1 MVFGPVFE
9 TDIWGSFEWGFCH
22 IVHWLSDSVNLNA
35 HSGRFLPGF
44 KPSSRSVTV
53 ILPANR
59 SKGCGKFYA
68 TNACRAQASFVAW
81 MAARIARR
89 FFKESAVITSRL
101 RTLRDHIRWAVSRFN
116 GEDIF
121 YCHGTDNAWD
131 EARQLVLGALHLP
144 WEISDA
150 YLDCNLEDDELVNL
164 QRLIKRRIDDRVP
177 TAYLL
182 GEAWFCGM
190 SFIVDERVL
199 IPRSPIG
206 ELIENRFEPWLGQDP
221 ARILDLCTGSGCIGI
236 ACADVFPDAE
246 VALAD
251 LSFEALEV
259 ANQNIE
265 RHGLDERVYTVQG
278 DGFDGLP
285 GQRFDLIVSNP
296 PYVDAEDFADM
307 PDEYQHEPE
316 LALACGDDGLN
327 LVRRMLAQAADHL
340 TEKGLLI
347 VEVGN
352 SQVHV
357 EALYPEVD
365 FAWLEFQRG
374 GHGVFMLTAEQCRAH
389 QAVFAARA

>member
-1 MVFGPVFE
+1 M
-9 TDIWGSFEWGFCH
+9 
-22 IVHWLSDSVNLNA
+22 
-35 HSGRFLPGF
+35 
-44 KPSSRSVTV
+44 
-53 ILPANR
+53 
-59 SKGCGKFYA
+59 
-68 TNACRAQASFVAW
+68 
-81 MAARIARR
+81 
-89 FFKESAVITSRL
+89 ITSRL
-101 RTLRDHIRWAVSRFN
+101 RTLRDHIRWAVSRFH
-116 GEDIF
+116 GEDLF
-121 YCHGTDNAWD
+121 FGHGTDNAWD

-144 WEISDA
+144 WEIADS
-150 YLDCNLEDDELVNL
+150 YLDCNLEDEELVAV
-164 QRLIKRRIDDRVP
+164 QHLIKRRIEERVP

-206 ELIENRFEPWLGQDP
+206 ELIEQRFAPWLGSEP

-236 ACADVFPDAE
+236 ACAEVFPNAE

-259 ANQNIE
+259 ANLNIE
-265 RHGLDERVYTVQG
+265 RHGLDPRVYTVQG

-340 TEKGLLI
+340 NEKGLLI

-365 FAWLEFQRG
+365 FAWLEFERG
-374 GHGVFMLTAEQCRAH
+374 GHGVFMLTAEQCRNH
-389 QAVFAARA
+389 QDLFASRV

>member
-1 MVFGPVFE
+1 M
-9 TDIWGSFEWGFCH
+9 
-22 IVHWLSDSVNLNA
+22 
-35 HSGRFLPGF
+35 
-44 KPSSRSVTV
+44 
-53 ILPANR
+53 
-59 SKGCGKFYA
+59 
-68 TNACRAQASFVAW
+68 
-81 MAARIARR
+81 
-89 FFKESAVITSRL
+89 ITSRL
-101 RTLRDHIRWAVSRFN
+101 RTLRDHIRWAVSRFH
-116 GEDIF
+116 GEDLF
-121 YCHGTDNAWD
+121 FGHGTDNAWD

-144 WEISDA
+144 WEIADS
-150 YLDCNLEDDELVNL
+150 YLDCNLEDEERVAV
-164 QRLIKRRIDDRVP
+164 QHLIKRRIEERVP

-206 ELIENRFEPWLGQDP
+206 ELIEQRFAPWLGSEP
-221 ARILDLCTGSGCIGI
+221 TRILDLCTGSGCIGI
-236 ACADVFPDAE
+236 ACAEVFPSAE
-246 VALAD
+246 VALGD

-340 TEKGLLI
+340 NDKGLLI

-365 FAWLEFQRG
+365 FAWLEFERG
-374 GHGVFMLTAEQCRAH
+374 GHGVFMLTAEQCRNH
-389 QAVFAARA
+389 QDLFAARV

>member
-1 MVFGPVFE
+1 M
-9 TDIWGSFEWGFCH
+9 
-22 IVHWLSDSVNLNA
+22 
-35 HSGRFLPGF
+35 
-44 KPSSRSVTV
+44 
-53 ILPANR
+53 
-59 SKGCGKFYA
+59 
-68 TNACRAQASFVAW
+68 
-81 MAARIARR
+81 
-89 FFKESAVITSRL
+89 ITSRL
-101 RTLRDHIRWAVSRFN
+101 RTLRDHIRWAVSRFH
-116 GEDIF
+116 GEDLYF
-121 YCHGTDNAWD
+121 GHGTDNAWD
-131 EARQLVLGALHLP
+131 EARQLVLGAVNLP
-144 WEISDA
+144 YQIADS
-150 YLDCNLEDDELVNL
+150 YLDCALEEDEIVHIQSLL
-164 QRLIKRRIDDRVP
+164 KRRIEDRVP
-177 TAYLL
+177 VPYLL

-206 ELIENRFEPWLGQDP
+206 ELIENGFEPWLANPP

-265 RHGLDERVYTVQG
+265 RHGLEERVYTVQG

-316 LALACGDDGLN
+316 LGLACGDDGLN
-327 LVRRMLAQAADHL
+327 LVRRMLAEAGEHL

-365 FAWLEFQRG
+365 FHWLEFQRG
-374 GHGVFMLTAEQCRAH
+374 GHGVFMLSAAQCREH
-389 QAVFAARA
+389 QALFASRV